1 MVYMTLE
8 HLISQLGH
16 AAKSAVPEAAFR
28 ARVKLRVLEAIET
41 PRAKRSWM
49 PIFLRAF
56 SGSLAVLTLVTAT
69 SFVLYRGAPTQA
81 SYIGEVKLVAGG
93 GLEIVRREEG
103 QEPVTESIGQ
113 HTEVKTIKIRAGDVI
128 RTSSGATIALRFDN
142 HSSATI
148 SDEAVL
154 TVGGVTAKNA
164 KDEPTTV
171 AVVLEKGKIE
181 TVSQGS
187 DKEKDA
193 VLEIQTASKTV
204 EASNVAVAVSVEEDG
219 ETSIA
224 AVYPDDSRIRTL
236 NLGSRVIIGADL
248 SVENENSNASSP
260 SPSPTPV
267 STAQPLVPPASPS
280 PTPQPSEGTGSGS
293 TVEKSDRI
301 NIVIPI
307 RLR

>member
-1 MVYMTLE
+1 MVCMTLE

-16 AAKSAVPEAAFR
+16 AAGKAVPQAAFR
-28 ARVKLRVLEAIET
+28 ARVKLRVLEAIEA

-69 SFVLYRGAPTQA
+69 SFFVYRGAPTQA
-81 SYIGEVKLVAGG
+81 SYIGEVELVAGG
-93 GLEIVRREEG
+93 GLEIVRTEEG
-103 QEPVTESIGQ
+103 KEPVTESIGQ
-113 HTEVKTIKIRAGDVI
+113 HTEVKTVKIRAGDII
-128 RTSSGATIALRFDN
+128 RTSSGSTIALRFDN

-148 SDEAVL
+148 SDEAIL

-171 AVVLEKGKIE
+171 AVVLEKGRIE

-193 VLEIQTASKTV
+193 VLEVQTASKTI
-204 EASNVAVAVSVEEDG
+204 EASNVAVAVSVEENG
-219 ETSIA
+219 ETNIA
-224 AVYPDDSRIRTL
+224 AVYPDDPRIRTL

-248 SVENENSNASSP
+248 SMENENSNGSSPTPTPTYVWTPQPAPTSTPSP
-260 SPSPTPV
+260 SPSPI
-267 STAQPLVPPASPS
+267 
-280 PTPQPSEGTGSGS
+280 GTGSGS
-293 TVEKSDRI
+293 TVEKGDTI
-301 NIVIPI
+301 DIVIPI